1 MGSGVRTHPTLGEPR
16 DPLSLV
22 QGNLRRC
29 TSTHPP
35 HPTRFRAIKNR
46 ARRTRDKI
54 KGRLQPSFSFIFRF
68 ILRSILL
75 VLICAFAPFLLLFAL
90 CHDWLMKKFINYAYI
105 YNVSWEDPRMDQ
117 EVFNLTE
124 DDHVITI
131 ASAGCNVL
139 DYIIE
144 GARVTAVDFNACQ
157 IALTELK
164 AVAIQ
169 RLEWTQFFAI
179 FAKND
184 TALLRELYPT
194 VLRPGLSAESAEF
207 WDRYVLKI
215 QSFMYS
221 GTSGFLA
228 FLAFRVVLPLLHL
241 GWIRDAILK
250 RMSKDDFLALC
261 HTHEKQI
268 AICSWLLDTMLPCF
282 ALFAGVPRRQMDLG
296 KGRENFSVIVNHV
309 LFNTDLVHDNYFY
322 LGYILGEYT
331 HECCPR
337 YLKQEHFVAMKKHL
351 KAGKLHLFHGSIE
364 QAILKNAAEK
374 DELFTV
380 ASLLDHMDW
389 MDKTMVTSEISLL
402 VQRMDQEKGRI
413 YWRSFSE
420 NVHIPPLTWLGAQK
434 VDDIYD
440 NTMGDRVGMYFST
453 WIAYLKDSEFVVT
466 PRCRSWRKDGA
477 AYKNGLGA
485 QLITGAKIITA
496 PVWKRVVRVGN
507 SSSSSSSST
516 NKTVEAV
523 AVAAAGDKGTSPA
536 GPTNGAHERDM
547 EAFYKFQK
555 EGYDGFRENFLH
567 ARADLIQSMPIKRKG
582 GMVWVDVGGG
592 TARNLEFFP
601 VEVLK
606 MYFKAIYVVD
616 VSPSLLEVAQRRVKA
631 AGLSG
636 LVHLVEHDFTAPSI
650 FQALPF
656 LEGKVDMLTFSY
668 SLSMIPDKTAALL
681 HALRFLQP
689 NGHGVLGLADFFLSS
704 NDEATLPFLLGAL
717 RKLEATFQ
725 RKWFEQDRVHLIS
738 PAVLKRVEKAS
749 HCVWDERFRG
759 GVPLLPVLRP
769 YHGAYVALTGKSKA
783 Q

>member
-1 MGSGVRTHPTLGEPR
+1 MIR
-16 DPLSLV
+16 
-22 QGNLRRC
+22 
-29 TSTHPP
+29 
-35 HPTRFRAIKNR
+35 RFRAIKNR

-54 KGRLQPSFSFIFRF
+54 KGRLQPSFSFIARF
-68 ILRSILL
+68 ILRSVLL
-75 VLICAFAPFLLLFAL
+75 LLICAFAPLLLIFAL
-90 CHDWLMKKFINYAYI
+90 FHDWLMKKFINYAYI

-117 EVFNLTE
+117 EVFNLKD

-164 AVAIQ
+164 SVAIQ
-169 RLEWTQFFAI
+169 RLEFPEFFAI

-184 TALLRELYPT
+184 TALLRKLYPT
-194 VLRPGLSAESAEF
+194 VLRPGLSAASAEF
-207 WDRYVLKI
+207 WDRYVVKI

-221 GTSGFLA
+221 GSSGFLA

-241 GWIRDAILK
+241 GWIRQAILQ
-250 RMSKDDFLALC
+250 RMSKDDFLVLC

-282 ALFAGVPRRQMDLG
+282 ALFAGVPRRQMNLG
-296 KGRENFSVIVNHV
+296 FGRENFSVIVNHV

-331 HECCPR
+331 EECCPR
-337 YLKQEHFVAMKKHL
+337 YLKAENFAAMKKHL
-351 KAGKLHLFHGSIE
+351 LAGKLHLFHGSIE
-364 QAILKNAAEK
+364 QAIMKNAADG

-389 MDKTMVTSEISLL
+389 MDKGMVTSEISLL
-402 VQRMDQEKGRI
+402 VQRMDQERGRI

-420 NVHIPPLTWLGAQK
+420 NVHIPPLVWMGAQK
-434 VDDIYD
+434 VDDIYE
-440 NTMGDRVGMYFST
+440 NSMGDRVGMYFST
-453 WIAYLKDSEFVVT
+453 WIANLKDSEFVVT
-466 PRCRSWRKDGA
+466 PRCRSWRKDGG
-477 AYKNGLGA
+477 AYRSGLAA
-485 QLITGAKIITA
+485 QLLTGAKIVTA
-496 PVWKRVVRVGN
+496 PVWKRVVQA
-507 SSSSSSSST
+507 SSGKERLGGKADS
-516 NKTVEAV
+516 K
-523 AVAAAGDKGTSPA
+523 
-536 GPTNGAHERDM
+536 NGEGRTDSAHERDM

-567 ARADLIQSMPIKRKG
+567 ARMDLIQAMPLKRKG
-582 GMVWVDVGGG
+582 GMVWIDVGGG
-592 TARNLEFFP
+592 TARNLEFIP
-601 VEVLK
+601 VEILRK
-606 MYFKAIYVVD
+606 YFKAIYVVD
-616 VSPSLLEVAQRRVKA
+616 VSPSLLGVAQQRVAA
-631 AGLSG
+631 AGLTD
-636 LVHLVEHDFTAPSI
+636 LVHLIEHDFTAPSI
-650 FQALPF
+650 FKTLPF

-668 SLSMIPDKTAALL
+668 SLSMIPDKTAALVN
-681 HALRFLQP
+681 ALRFLQP
-689 NGHGVLGLADFFLSS
+689 NGHGVLGLADFFLAS
-704 NDEATLPFLLGAL
+704 NEDSGLPTMLASL
-717 RKLEATFQ
+717 RRMEATFQ

-738 PAVLKRVEKAS
+738 PAILKRLEKATT
-749 HCVWDERFRG
+749 CVWDERFRG

>member
-1 MGSGVRTHPTLGEPR
+1 M
-16 DPLSLV
+16 
-22 QGNLRRC
+22 
-29 TSTHPP
+29 
-35 HPTRFRAIKNR
+35 
-46 ARRTRDKI
+46 
-54 KGRLQPSFSFIFRF
+54 
-68 ILRSILL
+68 
-75 VLICAFAPFLLLFAL
+75 FAL
-90 CHDWLMKKFINYAYI
+90 FHDWLMKKFINYAYI

-117 EVFNLTE
+117 EMFNLQE

-157 IALTELK
+157 IALSELK

-169 RLEWTQFFAI
+169 GMNHAQFFAI

-194 VLRPGLSAESAEF
+194 LLRPGMSAASVEF
-207 WDRYVLKI
+207 WDRYVQKI

-221 GTSGFLA
+221 GSSGFLA

-241 GWIRDAILK
+241 GWIRQAILQK
-250 RMSKDDFLALC
+250 LSKDDFLALC

-282 ALFAGVPRRQMDLG
+282 ALFAGVPRRQMNLG
-296 KGRENFSVIVNHV
+296 LGRENFSVIVNHV

-331 HECCPR
+331 EECCPR
-337 YLKQEHFVAMKKHL
+337 YLKKENFAAMKKHL

-364 QAILKNAAEK
+364 QAIMKNAADN

-389 MDKTMVTSEISLL
+389 MDKSMVTSEISLL
-402 VQRMDQEKGRI
+402 VQRMDQERGRI

-420 NVHIPPLTWLGAQK
+420 NVHIPPLLWLSAQK
-434 VDDIYD
+434 VDDIYE
-440 NTMGDRVGMYFST
+440 NTMEDRVGMYFST

-466 PRCRSWRKDGA
+466 PRCRSWRKDGT
-477 AYKNGLGA
+477 AYRSGLAA
-485 QLITGAKIITA
+485 QLMTGAKIVTA
-496 PVWKRVVRVGN
+496 PVWKRVVQAG
-507 SSSSSSSST
+507 SSSSS
-516 NKTVEAV
+516 KAAMEKKGGAV
-523 AVAAAGDKGTSPA
+523 AVA
-536 GPTNGAHERDM
+536 GPTDGVHERDM

-567 ARADLIQSMPIKRKG
+567 ARMDLIQSMPIRRKG

-592 TARNLEFFP
+592 TARNLEFLP
-601 VEVLK
+601 VEILRK
-606 MYFKAIYVVD
+606 YFKAIYVVD
-616 VSPSLLEVAQRRVKA
+616 VSPSLLEVAQKRVAA
-631 AGLSG
+631 AGLTG

-668 SLSMIPDKTAALL
+668 SLSMIPDKTAALVN
-681 HALRFLQP
+681 ALRFLQP
-689 NGHGVLGLADFFLSS
+689 NGHGVLGLADFFLAS
-704 NDEATLPFLLGAL
+704 NEEAGLPFILATL
-717 RKLEATFQ
+717 RRMEATFQ

-738 PAVLKRVEKAS
+738 PAILKRLDKATR
-749 HCVWDERFRG
+749 CVWDERFRG

-769 YHGAYVALTGKSKA
+769 YHGAYVAMTGKAKS